1 MKNTTLLRGLLLA
14 TVCLALLTQSL
25 KAQNKLLTIDDIFD
39 PVKKVNFN
47 GTTPTI
53 RWLKDGNH
61 YLLTNEASRRDV
73 PRLQKVNAATGEAV
87 PFFDAAKMQAAF
99 AALPG
104 VTAEDARKLANRG
117 NYDLNPA
124 ETAVLINWSND
135 LFYYEFGSD
144 RAIRLTS
151 GPEEEVGEGF
161 SPDGRMVS
169 FVRGNN
175 LYVED
180 LSMQRR
186 ERALTSDGSDK
197 ILNGRLDW
205 VYQEELYGRGNFGA
219 YWWSPDST
227 TIAFLRF
234 DENPVPEFTVV
245 DHIPY
250 HQNVEITPYPKAGD
264 PNPLVKLGV
273 VSAAGGDIRWVDTF
287 KYQPAD
293 LLISRVAWSPDG
305 KKIVYQ
311 AQNREQ
317 TFLDVNFA
325 DANDGKSTNVIHET
339 SKAWVAINE
348 EPIWLKDGTFI
359 WASERDGWEHLY
371 HYSADG
377 KLLRQITNGKWEV
390 RSIEGVDEAKGY
402 IYFTATE
409 HSHIAPNGYRI
420 KLDGSGLT
428 RLTMAQG
435 SHRVDVSP
443 AHNYFIDFWSDLN
456 TPSQVRLYDAT
467 GKLVR
472 VISENKV
479 DALKQYKLGAA
490 ELLQVK
496 TRDGFV
502 MEAMMIKPPDFDA
515 RKKYPVMSFTYSGPH
530 APQVRNGWGSQTY
543 MFHQLLAQ
551 KGYIIWVCDNRT
563 ASGKG
568 LESTWPVY
576 KNFGELELRD
586 LEDGLTWLKSQPYVD
601 GSRIGMWGWSYGGF
615 MTSYALTHSQ
625 SFKIGI
631 AGGTVA
637 DWRDYDSIY
646 TERYMQTPQ
655 NNPEGYKKSSPTNA
669 AKNLHGKLLLIHGSI
684 DDNVHMQNTMQ
695 FVYELQKAGKQF
707 QLMLYPKSRHGVT
720 DPLLLKH
727 MRQMMLD
734 FIVENL

>member
-1 MKNTTLLRGLLLA
+1 MTRPRAVLLA
-14 TVCLALLTQSL
+14 TVFLAIATQSL

-47 GTTPTI
+47 GSTPTV
-53 RWLKDGNH
+53 RWLNDGKH
-61 YLLTNEASRRDV
+61 YLITNEASRKDV
-73 PRLQKVNAATGEAV
+73 PRLQKVDAATGEATA
-87 PFFDAAKMQAAF
+87 FFDAAKMQIAF

-104 VTAEDARKLANRG
+104 VSAEDARQLANRG
-117 NYDLNPA
+117 NYNLNPA
-124 ETAVLINWSND
+124 ETAVLIDWSND

-144 RAIRLTS
+144 RAIRLTNN
-151 GPEEEVGEGF
+151 PEEEIGEEF
-161 SPDGRMVS
+161 SPDGRMIS

-175 LYVED
+175 LYVEE
-180 LSMQRR
+180 LGMQPR
-186 ERALTSDGSDK
+186 ERALTSDGGTK

-219 YWWSPDST
+219 YWWSPDSK

-234 DENPVPEFTVV
+234 DETPVPEFTVV

-250 HQNVEITPYPKAGD
+250 DQRIEVTPYPKAGD
-264 PNPLVKLGV
+264 PNPIVKLAV
-273 VSAAGGDIRWVDTF
+273 VNASGGDIRWVDTF

-293 LLISRVAWSPDG
+293 LLISRVAWTPDS
-305 KKIVYQ
+305 KKVVYQ

-325 DANDGKSTNVIHET
+325 DARDGKSTNIIHET

-348 EPIWLKDGTFI
+348 NPIWLKDGSFI
-359 WASERDGWEHLY
+359 WASERSGWEHLY
-371 HYSADG
+371 HYAADG
-377 KLLRQITNGKWEV
+377 KLLRQITDGKWEV
-390 RSIEGVDEAKGY
+390 SSIQGVDEDNGY
-402 IYFTATE
+402 IYFTSTE
-409 HSHIAPNGYRI
+409 HSPIAGQAYRI
-420 KLDGSGLT
+420 KLDGTGMT
-428 RLTMAQG
+428 RLTQTEGA
-435 SHRVDVSP
+435 HRVDLSP
-443 AHNYFIDFWSDLN
+443 ANNYFIDVWSDLN
-456 TPSQVRLYDAT
+456 TPSQVRLFDAS

-472 VISENKV
+472 VIAENKV
-479 DALKQYKLGAA
+479 DALKQYKLGTA

-496 TRDGFV
+496 TRDGFT

-530 APQVRNGWGSQTY
+530 APQVRNSWGSQTY

-551 KGYIIWVCDNRT
+551 KGYIIWICDNRT

-586 LEDGLTWLKSQPYVD
+586 LEDGVTWLKNQAYID
-601 GSRIGMWGWSYGGF
+601 GSRIGIWGWSYGGF

-625 SFKIGI
+625 SFKMGI

-655 NNPEGYKKSSPTNA
+655 NNPEGYKKSSPVNA
-669 AKNLHGKLLLIHGSI
+669 AKNLHGKLLLIHGAI
-684 DDNVHMQNTMQ
+684 DDNVHMANTIQ

-707 QLMLYPKSRHGVT
+707 QLMVYPKSRHGVT

>member
-1 MKNTTLLRGLLLA
+1 MKNLTTLRALLLA
-14 TVCLALLTQSL
+14 TVFLALVTQSL

-39 PVKKVNFN
+39 PVKKVEFN
-47 GTTPTI
+47 GKTPTV

-61 YLLTNEASRRDV
+61 YLITNEAGGRL
-73 PRLQKVNAATGEAV
+73 PRLQKVNAATGEAA

-104 VTAEDARKLANRG
+104 VTAENARELANRDK
-117 NYDLNPA
+117 YDLNPA
-124 ETAVLINWSND
+124 ETGVLINWSND

-144 RAIRLTS
+144 RAIRLTN
-151 GPEEEVGEGF
+151 GPEEEVGEEF

-186 ERALTSDGSDK
+186 ERALTSDGSEK

-219 YWWSPDST
+219 YWWGPDST
-227 TIAFLRF
+227 TIVFLRF
-234 DENPVPEFTVV
+234 DENPVPQFTVV

-250 HQNVEITPYPKAGD
+250 EQNVEITPYPKAGD
-264 PNPLVKLGV
+264 PNPIVKLGV

-305 KKIVYQ
+305 KKVVYQ

-359 WASERDGWEHLY
+359 WASERNGWEHLY

-377 KLLRQITNGKWEV
+377 KLLRQITDGKWEI
-390 RSIEGVDEAKGY
+390 RSIEGVDEANGY
-402 IYFTATE
+402 IYFTAME
-409 HSHIAPNGYRI
+409 HSPIAANGYRI
-420 KLDGSGLT
+420 KLDGTGLT
-428 RLTMAQG
+428 RLTMTEG
-435 SHRVDVSP
+435 SHRVDLSP
-443 AHNYFIDFWSDLN
+443 KYNYFIDVWSDLN
-456 TPSQVRLYDAT
+456 TPSQVRLYDAG

-502 MEAMMIKPPDFDA
+502 MEAMMIKPPDFDPS
-515 RKKYPVMSFTYSGPH
+515 RKYPVLQQTYAGPH
-530 APQVRNGWGSQTY
+530 SQTVRNAWGATNGLY
-543 MFHQLLAQ
+543 NQLLAQ
-551 KGYIIWVCDNRT
+551 KGVIVWACDNRT

-568 LESTWPVY
+568 VESTYPVY
-576 KNFGELELRD
+576 R
-586 LEDGLTWLKSQPYVD
+586 
-601 GSRIGMWGWSYGGF
+601 
-615 MTSYALTHSQ
+615 
-625 SFKIGI
+625 
-631 AGGTVA
+631 
-637 DWRDYDSIY
+637 
-646 TERYMQTPQ
+646 
-655 NNPEGYKKSSPTNA
+655 
-669 AKNLHGKLLLIHGSI
+669 
-684 DDNVHMQNTMQ
+684 
-695 FVYELQKAGKQF
+695 
-707 QLMLYPKSRHGVT
+707 
-720 DPLLLKH
+720 
-727 MRQMMLD
+727 
-734 FIVENL
+734 

>member
-1 MKNTTLLRGLLLA
+1 MNTRLFRLSCALLLTLA
-14 TVCLALLTQSL
+14 SSLTVLAQ
-25 KAQNKLLTIDDIFD
+25 QKLLTIDDIFD
-39 PVKKVNFN
+39 PAKKVNFN
-47 GTTPTI
+47 GTTPTV

-61 YLLTNEASRRDV
+61 YLVTNEASRTDV
-73 PRLQKVNAATGEAV
+73 PRLQKVNAATGQAS

-104 VTAEDARKLANRG
+104 VSAADARQLAGRG
-117 NYDLNPA
+117 NYNLNPA
-124 ETAVLINWSND
+124 ETAVLINWAND
-135 LFYYEFGSD
+135 LFYYELGSD

-151 GPEEEVGEGF
+151 NPEPEVSEEF

-169 FVRGNN
+169 FVRENN

-180 LSMQRR
+180 VSMQRR
-186 ERALTSDGSDK
+186 ERALTRDGSAK

-234 DENPVPEFTVV
+234 DETPVPEFTVV
-245 DHIPY
+245 DHIPLY
-250 HQNVEITPYPKAGD
+250 QNVEVTPYPKAGA
-264 PNPLVKLGV
+264 PNPIVKLGV
-273 VSAAGGDIRWVDTF
+273 VNASGGEIRWVDTF

-293 LLISRVAWSPDG
+293 FLISRVMWSPDS
-305 KKIVYQ
+305 KNVVFQ

-325 DANDGKSTNVIHET
+325 DARDGKSKTIIHES
-339 SKAWVAINE
+339 SKGWVGINE
-348 EPIWLKDGTFI
+348 QPLWLKDGSFL
-359 WASERDGWEHLY
+359 WASERNGWEHLY
-371 HYSADG
+371 HYAADG
-377 KLLRQITNGKWEV
+377 KLLRQVTDGKWEV
-390 RSIEGVDEAKGY
+390 RTIEGVDEQNGL
-402 IYFTATE
+402 IYFTGTKD
-409 HSHIAPNGYRI
+409 SHIAPGGYRI

-428 RLTMAQG
+428 RLTTSEG
-435 SHRVDVSP
+435 THRMDVSP
-443 AHNYFIDFWSDLN
+443 TFNYFINVWSDLN
-456 TPSQVRLYDAT
+456 TPSQVRLFDAS

-472 VISENKV
+472 VIAENKV
-479 DALKQYKLGAA
+479 DALKQYKLGTA

-502 MEAMMIKPPDFDA
+502 MEAMMIKPPDFD
-515 RKKYPVMSFTYSGPH
+515 RSKKYPVMSFTYGGPH
-530 APQVRNGWGSQTY
+530 APQVRNAWGSATY
-543 MFHQLLAQ
+543 MWHQLLAQ

-586 LEDGLTWLKSQPYVD
+586 IEDGLTWLKSQPYID
-601 GSRIGMWGWSYGGF
+601 GSRIGIWGWSYGGF

-631 AGGTVA
+631 AGGSVT

-646 TERYMQTPQ
+646 TERYMGTPQ
-655 NNPEGYKKSSPTNA
+655 NNPEGYKKSSPLHA
-669 AKNLHGKLLLIHGSI
+669 AKDLHGKLLLIHGAI

-707 QLMLYPKSRHGVT
+707 DLMLYPKQRHGVS
-720 DPLLLKH
+720 DPLQLKH
-727 MRQMMLD
+727 MRQMMTD
-734 FIVENL
+734 FILKNL

>member
-1 MKNTTLLRGLLLA
+1 MLNR
-14 TVCLALLTQSL
+14 VCLALAVLLALSVFAH
-25 KAQNKLLTIDDIFD
+25 AQQKLLTIDDIFD
-39 PVKKVNFN
+39 PAKRVNFN
-47 GTTPTI
+47 GTTPAI

-73 PRLQKVNAATGEAV
+73 PRLQKVNAATGEAT

-104 VTAEDARKLANRG
+104 VSAADARQLAGRG
-117 NYDLNPA
+117 NYSLNPS
-124 ETAVLINWSND
+124 ETAALINWAND

-151 GPEEEVGEGF
+151 TPEPEVGEGF
-161 SPDGRMVS
+161 SPDGRMVA
-169 FVRGNN
+169 FVRENN

-180 LSMQRR
+180 LGMQRR
-186 ERALTSDGSDK
+186 ERALTRDGSAK

-227 TIAFLRF
+227 TLAFLRF
-234 DENPVPEFTVV
+234 DETPVPEFTVV
-245 DHIPY
+245 DHIPWY
-250 HQNVEITPYPKAGD
+250 QNVEVTPYPKAGA
-264 PNPLVKLGV
+264 PNPVVKLGV
-273 VSAAGGDIRWVDTF
+273 VNASGGEIRWVDTF

-293 LLISRVAWSPDG
+293 LLISRVAWSPDS
-305 KKIVYQ
+305 KNVVFQ

-325 DANDGKSTNVIHET
+325 DARDGKSKTVINET

-348 EPIWLKDGTFI
+348 NPIWLKDGSFL
-359 WASERDGWEHLY
+359 WASERSGWEHLY

-377 KLLRQITNGKWEV
+377 KLLRQITDGKWEV
-390 RSIEGVDEAKGY
+390 RSIEGVDEEHGF
-402 IYFTATE
+402 IYFTSTKD
-409 HSHIAPNGYRI
+409 SHIASNGYRV

-428 RLTMAQG
+428 RLTASGG
-435 SHRVDVSP
+435 SHRMDVSP
-443 AHNYFIDFWSDLN
+443 AYNYFIDFWSDLN
-456 TPSQVRLYDAT
+456 TPSQVRLFDSA

-472 VISENKV
+472 VLAENKV
-479 DALKQYKLGAA
+479 DALKQYKLGAVD
-490 ELLQVK
+490 LLQVK

-515 RKKYPVMSFTYSGPH
+515 SKKYPVMSFTYAGPH
-530 APQVRNGWGSQTY
+530 APQVRDAWGSTTY
-543 MFHQLLAQ
+543 MWHQLLAQ
-551 KGYIIWVCDNRT
+551 KGYIVWICDNRT

-568 LESTWPVY
+568 MESTWPVY

-586 LEDGLTWLKSQPYVD
+586 IEDGLTWLKSQPYID
-601 GSRIGMWGWSYGGF
+601 GSRIGIWGWSYGGF
-615 MTSYALTHSQ
+615 MTSYALTHSR

-631 AGGTVA
+631 AGGSVT

-646 TERYMQTPQ
+646 TERYMGTPQ
-655 NNPEGYKKSSPTNA
+655 NNPEGYKKSSPSAA
-669 AKNLHGKLLLIHGSI
+669 AKDLHGKLLLIHGAI

-707 QLMLYPKSRHGVT
+707 DLMLYPKQRHGVT

-727 MRQMMLD
+727 MREMMTD
-734 FIVENL
+734 FIVANL

>member
-1 MKNTTLLRGLLLA
+1 MKRIILLA
-14 TVCLALLTQSL
+14 TVFLALATQSL

-47 GTTPTI
+47 GTTTTI

-104 VTAEDARKLANRG
+104 VTAENAKQLANRG

-135 LFYYEFGSD
+135 LFYYEFGSE
-144 RAIRLTS
+144 RAIRLTN
-151 GPEEEVGEGF
+151 GPEEEVGAEF

-186 ERALTSDGSDK
+186 ERALTSDGSEK

-250 HQNVEITPYPKAGD
+250 NQNVEITPYPKAGD
-264 PNPLVKLGV
+264 PNPIVKLGI

-293 LLISRVAWSPDG
+293 LLISRVAWSPDS
-305 KKIVYQ
+305 KKLVYQ

-325 DANDGKSTNVIHET
+325 DSHDGKSTNVIHET

-348 EPIWLKDGTFI
+348 DPIWLKDGSFI
-359 WASERDGWEHLY
+359 WASERNGWEHLY
-371 HYSADG
+371 QYSADG
-377 KLLRQITNGKWEV
+377 KLLRQITDGKWEV
-390 RSIEGVDEAKGY
+390 RSIEGVDEGNGY

-409 HSHIAPNGYRI
+409 HSHIAPNGYRV
-420 KLDGSGLT
+420 KLDGTGLT
-428 RLTMAQG
+428 RLTMTEG
-435 SHRVDVSP
+435 SHRFDVSP
-443 AHNYFIDFWSDLN
+443 AHNYFIDVWSDLN
-456 TPSQVRLYDAT
+456 TPSQVRLYDAS

-472 VISENKV
+472 VIAENKV
-479 DALKQYKLGAA
+479 DALKQYKLGTA

-496 TRDGFV
+496 TRDGFE

-551 KGYIIWVCDNRT
+551 KGYIIWICDNRT

-568 LESTWPVY
+568 MDATWPVY

-625 SFKIGI
+625 SFKMGI

-655 NNPEGYKKSSPTNA
+655 NNPEGYKKSSPVNA
-669 AKNLHGKLLLIHGSI
+669 AKNLHGKLLLIHGAI
-684 DDNVHMQNTMQ
+684 DDNVHMANTMQ

>member
-1 MKNTTLLRGLLLA
+1 MLNRLH
-14 TVCLALLTQSL
+14 LALAFVLALSVC
-25 KAQNKLLTIDDIFD
+25 AQAQQKLLTIDDIFD
-39 PVKKVNFN
+39 PAKRVNFN

-73 PRLQKVNAATGEAV
+73 PRLQKVNAATGEAT

-104 VTAEDARKLANRG
+104 VSASDASQLAGRG
-117 NYDLNPA
+117 NYSLNPA
-124 ETAVLINWSND
+124 ETAALINWAND

-144 RAIRLTS
+144 RAIRLTTT
-151 GPEEEVGEGF
+151 PEPEVGEGF
-161 SPDGRMVS
+161 SPDGRMVT
-169 FVRGNN
+169 FVRDNN

-180 LSMQRR
+180 LGMQRR
-186 ERALTSDGSDK
+186 ERALTRDGSAK

-227 TIAFLRF
+227 MIAFLRF
-234 DENPVPEFTVV
+234 DETPVPEFTVV

-250 HQNVEITPYPKAGD
+250 YQNVEVTPYPKAGA
-264 PNPLVKLGV
+264 PNPIVKLGV
-273 VSAAGGDIRWVDTF
+273 VNASGGEIRWMDTF

-305 KKIVYQ
+305 KKVVFQ

-325 DANDGKSTNVIHET
+325 DPGDGKSTTVIHET
-339 SKAWVAINE
+339 SKAWVGINE
-348 EPIWLKDGTFI
+348 NPIWLKDGSFL
-359 WASERDGWEHLY
+359 WASERSGWEHLY
-371 HYSADG
+371 HYSPEG
-377 KLLRQITNGKWEV
+377 KLLRQVTDGKWEV
-390 RSIEGVDEAKGY
+390 RSIEGVDEKNGF
-402 IYFTATE
+402 IYFTSTQ
-409 HSHIAPNGYRI
+409 HSHIANNGYRI

-428 RLTMAQG
+428 RLTMSEG
-435 SHRVDVSP
+435 SHRMDVSP
-443 AHNYFIDFWSDLN
+443 AHNYFIDSWSDLN
-456 TPSQVRLYDAT
+456 TPSQVRLFDSS

-472 VISENKV
+472 VIAENKV
-479 DALKQYKLGAA
+479 EALKQYKLGAV
-490 ELLQVK
+490 ELLHVK
-496 TRDGFV
+496 TRDGFA
-502 MEAMMIKPPDFDA
+502 MEAMMIKPPDFDPS
-515 RKKYPVMSFTYSGPH
+515 KKYPVMSFTYGGPH
-530 APQVRNGWGSQTY
+530 APQVRNAWGSTTY
-543 MFHQLLAQ
+543 MWHQLLAQ

-576 KNFGELELRD
+576 RNFGELELQD
-586 LEDGLTWLKSQPYVD
+586 IEDGLAWLKTQRYVD
-601 GSRIGMWGWSYGGF
+601 GSRIGIWGWSYGGY

-625 SFKIGI
+625 SFKVGI
-631 AGGTVA
+631 AGGSVT

-646 TERYMQTPQ
+646 TERYMGTPQ
-655 NNPEGYKKSSPTNA
+655 NNPEGYKKSSPVHA
-669 AKNLHGKLLLIHGSI
+669 AKNLHGKLLLIHGAI
-684 DDNVHMQNTMQ
+684 DDNVHMQNTLQ

-707 QLMLYPKSRHGVT
+707 ELMLYPKQRHGVT

-727 MRQMMLD
+727 MRQMMTD
-734 FIVENL
+734 FILKNL

>member
-1 MKNTTLLRGLLLA
+1 MLSRFYFALA
-14 TVCLALLTQSL
+14 FVLALTVS
-25 KAQNKLLTIDDIFD
+25 AQAQQKLLTIDDIFD
-39 PVKKVNFN
+39 PAKRVNFN

-61 YLLTNEASRRDV
+61 YLQTNDSSRREV
-73 PRLQKVNAATGEAV
+73 PRLQKVNAATGEAT

-104 VTAEDARKLANRG
+104 VSAADARQLAGRG
-117 NYDLNPA
+117 NYNLNPA
-124 ETAVLINWSND
+124 ETAVLINWAND
-135 LFYYEFGSD
+135 LFYYELGSD

-151 GPEEEVGEGF
+151 TPEPEVGEGF

-169 FVRGNN
+169 FVRENN

-180 LSMQRR
+180 LAQQRR
-186 ERALTSDGSDK
+186 ERALTRDGSAK

-205 VYQEELYGRGNFGA
+205 VYQEELYGRGDFGA

-234 DENPVPEFTVV
+234 DETPVPEFTVV

-250 HQNVEITPYPKAGD
+250 YQNVEVTAYPKAGA
-264 PNPLVKLGV
+264 PNPIVKLGV
-273 VSAAGGDIRWVDTF
+273 VNAAGGDIRWVDTF
-287 KYQPAD
+287 KYPPED
-293 LLISRVAWSPDG
+293 LLIVRVAWTPDSEQ
-305 KKIVYQ
+305 VVFQ

-325 DANDGKSTNVIHET
+325 DARDGKSTNIIHET
-339 SKAWVAINE
+339 SKAWVGINE
-348 EPIWLKDGTFI
+348 NPIWLKDGSFL
-359 WASERDGWEHLY
+359 WASERNGWEHLY

-377 KLLRQITNGKWEV
+377 KLLRQVTDGKWEV
-390 RSIEGVDEAKGY
+390 RTIEGVDEENGF
-402 IYFTATE
+402 IYFTSTQ
-409 HSHIAPNGYRI
+409 HSHIAPQGYRV
-420 KLDGSGLT
+420 KLDGTGLT
-428 RLTMAQG
+428 RLTTG
-435 SHRVDVSP
+435 EGTHRIDLSP
-443 AHNYFIDFWSDLN
+443 ANNYFVNVWSDLN
-456 TPSQVRLYDAT
+456 TPSQVRLYDAG

-472 VISENKV
+472 VIAENKV
-479 DALKQYKLGAA
+479 DALQQYKLGAA

-502 MEAMMIKPPDFDA
+502 MEAMMIKPPDFNPS
-515 RKKYPVMSFTYSGPH
+515 KKYPVMSFTYGGPH
-530 APQVRNGWGSQTY
+530 APQVRNAWGSTTY
-543 MFHQLLAQ
+543 MWHQMLAQ

-586 LEDGLTWLKSQPYVD
+586 LEDGVSWLKTQPYVD
-601 GSRIGMWGWSYGGF
+601 GARIGIWGWSYGGF

-631 AGGTVA
+631 AGGSVT
-637 DWRDYDSIY
+637 DWRDYDTIY
-646 TERYMQTPQ
+646 TERYMGTPQ
-655 NNPEGYKKSSPTNA
+655 NNPEGYRKSSPVNA
-669 AKNLHGKLLLIHGSI
+669 AKNLHGKLMLIHGAI

-707 QLMLYPKSRHGVT
+707 DLMLYPKQRHGVT

-727 MRQMMLD
+727 MRQMMTD
-734 FIVENL
+734 FIVKNL